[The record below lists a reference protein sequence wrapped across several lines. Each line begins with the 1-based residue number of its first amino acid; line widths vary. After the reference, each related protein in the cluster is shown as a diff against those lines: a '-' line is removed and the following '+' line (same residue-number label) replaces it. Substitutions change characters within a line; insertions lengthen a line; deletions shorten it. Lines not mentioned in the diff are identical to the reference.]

1 MKKIRN
7 LLSIL
12 LIFSLVLSLGVTSAF
27 ADDPEG
33 NNPPT
38 STTGAAVVE
47 KKYEGNQG
55 FLTEAKGR
63 SFTFK
68 KYLIIGAGDANVPDV
83 TFSFTI
89 AAGEPISTD
98 TSDNSVFQVD
108 AGVMTGI
115 VQPTDVT
122 FSSTDTT
129 YTSVQTDHIDVART
143 AADRKTGLTA
153 ATGVQFETAKGEK
166 YAVKE
171 STIDFSG
178 VTFVEP
184 GIYRYIITETASTA
198 NDAAGIMHDN
208 DVTRVLDV
216 YVTDSA
222 DGSDGYQLE
231 ISGYVLHKGAGSPG
245 AWIDNPNVTIDNITP
260 GNMGS
265 YDVTN
270 TGDALRDKTDGFT
283 NEYKSVDLAVKKEV
297 YGNQASHD
305 KFFAVTVKITNA
317 APNASY
323 AVSLNDD
330 ADANTHDG
338 YALATS
344 GTNNA
349 TIAAN
354 EGKTNPTTVT
364 ANASGVIEQTFYLQH
379 GNWVVVRGLPQNAVY
394 TVTENA
400 EDYRPTPAAVTN
412 YKNAVIGTMSEKDLI
427 SDADGSTA
435 VEADGLVSTSFLNT
449 RTGVVPTGIITVIG
463 PAVAVILLGLG
474 GLGFVLAGK
483 RRREEGAE

>member
-1 MKKIRN
+1 M
-7 LLSIL
+7 
-12 LIFSLVLSLGVTSAF
+12 TSAF

-55 FLTEAKGR
+55 FLSQTNGR

-83 TFSFTI
+83 TFSFEI
-89 AAGEPISTD
+89 AAGEAISTD
-98 TSDNSVFQVD
+98 TSVNPVFQVD

-115 VQPTDVT
+115 VQPTNVT

-129 YTSVQTDHIDVART
+129 YTSVQTDHIDVERT
-143 AADRKTGLTA
+143 AADRKAGLTA

-184 GIYRYIITETASTA
+184 GIYRYIITETASPA
-198 NDAAGIMHDN
+198 HEAAGIMHDN

-216 YVTDSA
+216 YVTDSY

-231 ISGYVLHKGAGSPG
+231 ISGYVLHKGAGSTG
-245 AWIDNPNVTIDNITP
+245 AWIDNPNVKIDNSTP

-270 TGDALRDKTDGFT
+270 TGDKLRDKTDGFT

-323 AVSLNDD
+323 AVSLYDD

-354 EGKTNPTTVT
+354 AGKTNPTTVT

-379 GNWVVVRGLPQNAVY
+379 GNWVVVRGLPQDAVY

-400 EDYRPTPAAVTN
+400 EDYRPTPAAVTD
-412 YKNAVIGTMSEKDLI
+412 YKNAVTGTMGQKDLI

>member
-1 MKKIRN
+1 MTGMFINITFAKHNVWYIAINDNFDTQNQNSVDNNFAGIRMWFNEFYARDTSRKIR
-7 LLSIL
+7 
-12 LIFSLVLSLGVTSAF
+12 
-27 ADDPEG
+27 
-33 NNPPT
+33 
-38 STTGAAVVE
+38 AVN
-47 KKYEGNQG
+47 K
-55 FLTEAKGR
+55 
-63 SFTFK
+63 
-68 KYLIIGAGDANVPDV
+68 
-83 TFSFTI
+83 
-89 AAGEPISTD
+89 
-98 TSDNSVFQVD
+98 
-108 AGVMTGI
+108 
-115 VQPTDVT
+115 
-122 FSSTDTT
+122 
-129 YTSVQTDHIDVART
+129 
-143 AADRKTGLTA
+143 
-153 ATGVQFETAKGEK
+153 AKGERGERLTVNAP
-166 YAVKE
+166 Y
-171 STIDFSG
+171 G
-178 VTFVEP
+178 
-184 GIYRYIITETASTA
+184 YR
-198 NDAAGIMHDN
+198 
-208 DVTRVLDV
+208 
-216 YVTDSA
+216 
-222 DGSDGYQLE
+222 
-231 ISGYVLHKGAGSPG
+231 K
-245 AWIDNPNVTIDNITP
+245 NPEN
-260 GNMGS
+260 
-265 YDVTN
+265 
-270 TGDALRDKTDGFT
+270 
-283 NEYKSVDLAVKKEV
+283 KKEV

-449 RTGVVPTGIITVIG
+449 RTGVS
-463 PAVAVILLGLG
+463 ILSTAPSASSMR
-474 GLGFVLAGK
+474 FA
-483 RRREEGAE
+483 RSA